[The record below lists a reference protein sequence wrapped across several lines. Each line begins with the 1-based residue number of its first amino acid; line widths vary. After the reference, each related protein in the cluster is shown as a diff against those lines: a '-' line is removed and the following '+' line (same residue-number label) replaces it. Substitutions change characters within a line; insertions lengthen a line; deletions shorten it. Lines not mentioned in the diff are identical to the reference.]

1 MAQWH
6 IGWGM
11 PEKTH
16 ACSPN
21 PLVYTGPSVCRHC
34 GEKQPVSTP
43 INARQRAKILY
54 YAGYD
59 QQQISDE
66 LGVKYPTI
74 GTWKRRDKWES
85 ASLSERSEAAVHVR
99 HILLVNKEDKTGKD
113 FKEIDLLG
121 REIERFAR
129 IRKYEQPGG
138 HKGHLNPKMHDA
150 TKKASRSKQDKAN
163 LIDQDALALL
173 QADLDQC
180 LFKHQ
185 EDWRASTSLRTRF
198 ILKSRQ
204 IGATWYFARE
214 RLIRALETGNNQIF
228 ISASKAQA
236 HIFRNYIIQWVEAI
250 CGIKLTGAHITV
262 QRGLE
267 DPDDPESE
275 KLPPVTLYFLG
286 TNFRTAQGYNGDV
299 IVDEG
304 FWIHGFSE
312 LYKVA
317 SAMASHKQFTK
328 TIFSTPSILSHEA
341 YPLWS
346 GDQYNRKRKKSDQ
359 VRVDIGHDALKNGAL
374 GKDGIWRQIV
384 TLADAIEKGFDL
396 IDIDQIKTDYAPDE
410 MFNLFGCQFLD
421 DSESAFP
428 FQMLRGCMVDSW
440 EVWDKDFDY
449 YLPRPFG
456 DGECWLGYDPDSG
469 GADGAVIAVLAIPDK
484 AGGKFRVLE
493 KKRLTGLD
501 FQDQDLEL
509 QAMADR
515 YNITE
520 IGINTN
526 GAGKA
531 VWELTCKWFPTARK
545 IDYDIA
551 VKNAMV
557 MKTQNVMRHGRL
569 EFDAGDIEIMQS
581 FIAIRPQSTRAG
593 GRVTYVAHRGEG
605 MVGHA
610 EAAWAIMHA
619 LFFEPLDAATVGG
632 KKSSMELFET

>member
-21 PLVYTGPSVCRHC
+21 PLVYAGPSVCRHC

-129 IRKYEQPGG
+129 IRKYEEPGG

-163 LIDQDALALL
+163 LIDQNALALL

-214 RLIRALETGNNQIF
+214 RLIRALETGNDQIF

-236 HIFRNYIIQWVEAI
+236 HVFRNFIIDWVENI
-250 CGIKLTGAHITV
+250 CGIKLTGANLKIK
-262 QRGLE
+262 RGRE
-267 DPDDPESE
+267 DPDDEESE
-275 KLPPVTLYFLG
+275 TLKPVTLYFLG
-286 TNFRTAQGYNGDV
+286 TNYRSTQSYSGDV
-299 IVDEG
+299 ILDEA
-304 FWIHGFSE
+304 FWVSDFAR
-312 LYKVA
+312 LYDVA
-317 SAMASHKQFTK
+317 SPMASHDKY
-328 TIFSTPSILSHEA
+328 TITVFSTPSILNHQA

-346 GDQYNRKRKKSDQ
+346 GARYNEGRNKSDR
-359 VRVDIGHDALKNGAL
+359 VRVEIDHQSLAKGKM

-384 TLADAIEKGFDL
+384 TLEQAVAKGFDL
-396 IDIDQIKTDYAPDE
+396 ISVDQKKIEYNPEKYA
-410 MFNLFGCQFLD
+410 NLYGCEFLD
-421 DSESAFP
+421 DSQSAFP
-428 FQMLRGCMVDSW
+428 FQILRGSMVDSW
-440 EVWDKDFDY
+440 DAWEKDFDY

-469 GADGAVIAVLAIPDK
+469 GADGAVIAVLAVPEQP
-484 AGGKFRVLE
+484 GGKFRVLE
-493 KKRLTGLD
+493 KKRLTGKD
-501 FQDQDLEL
+501 YQDQDLEL

-515 YNITE
+515 YNITR

-526 GAGKA
+526 GAGDA
-531 VWELTCKWFPTARK
+531 VYQLVTDWFPTATRF
-545 IDYDIA
+545 DYNVA
-551 VKNAMV
+551 LKMQMV
-557 MKTQNVMRHGRL
+557 MKAQNVMRKGRL
-569 EFDAGDIEIMQS
+569 EFDAGDNEIVQS
-581 FIAIRPQSTRAG
+581 FIAVRPTSTRAG
-593 GRVTYVAHRGEG
+593 GQVTYAAHRGG
-605 MVGHA
+605 DVVGHA